1 MRRVR
6 ISRSFSDQLDR
17 LLEQGFPKF
26 GARIVIEKRNRVLGT
41 INQHLAE
48 SPKRPRHPRHGLCV
62 YPVTKTPFVVVY
74 DYDDTELRVMFI
86 FHARADLRSID
97 PVSVEW

>member
-1 MRRVR
+1 
-6 ISRSFSDQLDR
+6 
-17 LLEQGFPKF
+17 
-26 GARIVIEKRNRVLGT
+26 
-41 INQHLAE
+41 
-48 SPKRPRHPRHGLCV
+48 V